1 MTSRKQTAPP
11 PWRSQQDT
19 QYGHLVPGGHA
30 RAASPALYLPLAAL
44 LLIKALRLALAEAHV
59 RGQSATPLGTLRP
72 ALAAETEG
80 LS

>member
-30 RAASPALYLPLAAL
+30 RAASPALYLPFAAL
-44 LLIKALRLALAEAHV
+44 LLIKALRLALSEAYVQGTV
-59 RGQSATPLGTLRP
+59 RRAGGDLTPCPRG
-72 ALAAETEG
+72 
-80 LS
+80 